1 MPIGFAFE
9 SENENPAQLH
19 KIKVNIL
26 VQRAQ
31 NENLQSTM
39 KYATKESLLSSPEK
53 KKVSPIIPAY
63 ADIHTRYVATE
74 YRRIGYSL

>member
-9 SENENPAQLH
+9 SENENPAQIH
-19 KIKVNIL
+19 KIEVNNL
-26 VQRAQ
+26 VHRAQ

-63 ADIHTRYVATE
+63 ADIHTRYMATE
-74 YRRIGYSL
+74 